1 MVVLKCNEL
10 IDSTMIR
17 RMLSSQTKT
26 IGYPMLF
33 MSGHRPIKPD
43 GTLVVGKIGRDLT
56 VHEGHEAARMCGL
69 SMISALRDSVGLD
82 NIVQIHKI
90 TGYVNCTEDFPTVG
104 TNMSDVIDGCSDI
117 FHEVLTTVVESPAQM
132 AVGVNGLS
140 GGSPVEIEATVE
152 VRSPSDG
159 LLGK

>member
-69 SMISALRDSVGLD
+69 SMISTLRDSVGLD

-117 FHEVLTTVVESPAQM
+117 FHGLGERPAQM

-140 GGSPVEIEATVE
+140 GGAPVEIEAIVE